1 MSFIWNYIKELFL
14 VDSKFKIEYKP
25 EHFNLDKSKWSTTN
39 PSFVKLGDEYIV
51 SLRLIYEDYY
61 NTGNETFLFLG
72 RGKSLDR
79 IKWNAPISLDNKNK
93 KFTKFRGLE
102 DIRLFVNGPVDLY
115 ILGVSLQLPN
125 WEGIP
130 QMVLGKLDK
139 KTLIPESLIHLK
151 CVLGDSGRI
160 PGDSGRIPE
169 KNWLPIRTNST
180 SIINFIHSW
189 SINNVL
195 GKKILKP
202 IFGRANMKTGITKI
216 QKDIPNLE
224 IRGSTVPIWTNIP
237 RPNFLSRDTSF
248 LQLSTTN
255 SKRWVCLVHT
265 CEPFKNSR
273 IYHQKWVEFDH
284 SGNVSFVSKDF
295 TLSNKQHDKNHL
307 EFPMSMVVSTDTSK
321 GKWLVCYG
329 KDDKY
334 SVFEEI

>member
-1 MSFIWNYIKELFL
+1 MSFIWEYIRGIFI

-25 EHFNLDKSKWSTTN
+25 EDFNLDKSKWSTTN
-39 PSFVKLGDEYIV
+39 PSFVKLGDDYIV

-72 RGKSLDR
+72 RGKSLDN
-79 IKWNAPISLDNKNK
+79 IKWNKPISLDNGNK
-93 KFTKFRGLE
+93 KFIKFRGLE
-102 DIRLFVNGPVDLY
+102 DIRLFVSGGDLY
-115 ILGVSLQLPN
+115 KGSGDLYLLGVSLQLHN

-139 KTLIPESLIHLK
+139 KTLIPESLVHLK
-151 CVLGDSGRI
+151 GDTGRV
-160 PGDSGRIPE
+160 PE
-169 KNWLPIRTNST
+169 KNWLPITTRTNST
-180 SIINFIHSW
+180 IINFIHSW

-195 GKKILKP
+195 GKKFLKP
-202 IFGRANMKTGITKI
+202 IFGRVNLKTGLTKI

-224 IRGSTVPIWTNIP
+224 IRGSTVPIWTNNP
-237 RPNFLSRDTSF
+237 RPQFLSRDNSF

-255 SKRWVCLVHT
+255 SKRWVCLLHT

-273 IYHQKWVEFDH
+273 IYYQKWVEFDH
-284 SGNVSFVSKDF
+284 SGNVSFVSRDF
-295 TLSNKQHDKNHL
+295 TLSNRQYDSNHL
-307 EFPMSMVVSTDTSK
+307 EFPMSIVVDND
-321 GKWLVCYG
+321 KWIICYG